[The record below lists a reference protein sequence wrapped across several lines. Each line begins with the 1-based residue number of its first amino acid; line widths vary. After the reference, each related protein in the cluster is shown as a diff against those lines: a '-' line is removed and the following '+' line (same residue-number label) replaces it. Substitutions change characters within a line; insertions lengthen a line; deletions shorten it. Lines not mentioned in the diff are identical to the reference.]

1 MGRRCL
7 EPSRPWCL
15 RIDLA
20 ATGLLH
26 LTPNLLRSNVDIMER
41 NQIQLPEAL
50 RNRVKQT
57 AEANEGSVTE
67 LVRRGIKANVQT
79 FPAIAPKANWTMP
92 LLRGSGGHLRDPAQM
107 NAEADAVDA
116 RSSRRG
122 VRR

>member
-1 MGRRCL
+1 M
-7 EPSRPWCL
+7 

-20 ATGLLH
+20 SICLLH
-26 LTPNLLRSNVDIMER
+26 LAQNLMRSNVDIMKR

-57 AEANEGSVTE
+57 AEAH
-67 LVRRGIKANVQT
+67 VQT
-79 FPAIAPKANWTMP
+79 FLAIAPKANWTMP

-107 NAEADAVDA
+107 NAEADAVEA